1 MMGRR
6 IQHHHAAPLA
16 LLQAAS
22 DALDRYDEDYT
33 EADLNEALARLH
45 HEATENFGDIPTEG
59 PYALAE
65 GYLVYAVPVDAWC
78 RLCDSLEIYEDARK
92 WSFRTELLCA
102 VRIAAKDPCE
112 PQQDVRD
119 VITDKNR
126 PLVVQAPWA

>member
-1 MMGRR
+1 MGRR
-6 IQHHHAAPLA
+6 IQHHQAAPPA

-22 DALDRYDEDYT
+22 DALDRYDEDYS

-45 HEATENFGDIPTEG
+45 HEATENFDAIHTKG
-59 PYALAE
+59 PYAVAE
-65 GYLVYAVPVDAWC
+65 GYLVYAIPVDAWC

-112 PQQDVRD
+112 PEQDVRD
-119 VITDKNR
+119 AITDKNR
-126 PLVVQAPWA
+126 PFVVQAPWE